1 MAKDIPEGAGEWS
14 LNLSGE
20 EKEEFE
26 KLRAQLA
33 SQISLVRR
41 LRTALGL
48 SQIEVAEALGTSPSH
63 VSKIEAKGDPSLSVL
78 ARLVEIKGAKMRL
91 TVETPQGDE
100 FSFAI
105 AS

>member
-1 MAKDIPEGAGEWS
+1 MANKVPQGAGEWT

-20 EKEEFE
+20 DLEEFE
-26 KLRAQLA
+26 KMRAQLA

-48 SQIEVAEALGTSPSH
+48 SQIDVARTLGTTQSN

-78 ARLVEIKGAKMRL
+78 AALVEAKGAKLRL
-91 TVETPQGDE
+91 TVETEDGDE

>member
-48 SQIEVAEALGTSPSH
+48 SQIEVAEALGTTQSN
-63 VSKIEAKGDPSLSVL
+63 VSKIEA
-78 ARLVEIKGAKMRL
+78 KGAKMRL

>member
-48 SQIEVAEALGTSPSH
+48 SQIEGAEALGTTQSI
-63 VSKIEAKGDPSLSVL
+63 VSKIEATGDPSRSVV
-78 ARLVEIKGAKMRL
+78 ARAVRASVGEASASCSSGALMCAGSSR
-91 TVETPQGDE
+91 
-100 FSFAI
+100 
-105 AS
+105 